1 MTSMTVT
8 PSLAN
13 PPSPAGK
20 LAAGVDT
27 HKNTHHVVAILDH
40 VGRPVADR
48 EFRADGRG
56 YAQIIAFLSEHG
68 EVDRVGVEG
77 TGSYGAGL
85 SRALTA
91 AGMTVIEVARQDRQA
106 RRRRGKSDP
115 LDAHQAAVTV
125 LAGIDT
131 AVPKTGDGVAESLR
145 ILIGERRS
153 AAKARAQVMN
163 QIHALLITAPELV
176 RQAFRALSG
185 QRLVNTLAKTRP
197 GTGRSADPE
206 LTKRQTLKR
215 LATRHLTMQAEIDI
229 IEQQLDALVRQVNP
243 TLLSLSG
250 VGPVTAATLLVAA
263 GDNPERLGTRA
274 SFAALTGVAPVPASS
289 GQRTRH
295 RLSRGGNR
303 HANAAL
309 HRIVLLRMRHRE
321 PRTMAYFERRR
332 AEGLTDRDIM
342 RCLKRHVA
350 NEIYAALL
358 NPATD
363 NPAGRELRTIRQQIG
378 IPISVLAATLG
389 VSYQRLRRLEI
400 GTRADPELEQ
410 RATIALTQLGPRQA
424 A

>member
-1 MTSMTVT
+1 MTSMTVA
-8 PSLAN
+8 PPLAN
-13 PPSPAGK
+13 PPSPAGA
-20 LAAGVDT
+20 LVAGVDT
-27 HKNTHHVVAILDH
+27 HKDTHHVAILDH

-56 YAQIIAFLSEHG
+56 YAQIIAFLREHG
-68 EVDRVGVEG
+68 DVDRVGVEG

-85 SRALTA
+85 SRALAA
-91 AGMTVIEVARQDRQA
+91 AGMSVVEVARQDRQA

-115 LDAHQAAVTV
+115 LDAHQAAIAV
-125 LAGIDT
+125 LAGTDT
-131 AVPKTGDGVAESLR
+131 AIPKAGDGAVESMR

-176 RQAFRALSG
+176 RHAFRALSG

-197 GTGRSADPE
+197 GTGGSSEPE
-206 LTKRQTLKR
+206 VIARQTLKR
-215 LATRHLTMQAEIDI
+215 LAVRHLTMQAEIDL
-229 IEQQLDALVRQVNP
+229 IERQLVALVRQVNP

-250 VGPVTAATLLVAA
+250 VGTVTAATLLVAA
-263 GDNPERLGTRA
+263 GDNPERLATRA
-274 SFAALTGVAPVPASS
+274 TFAALSGVAPIPASS

-350 NEIYAALL
+350 NEVYAALL

-363 NPAGRELRTIRQQIG
+363 NPVGHELRARRQAIG
-378 IPISVLAATLG
+378 VPITVLASSLG
-389 VSYQRLRRLEI
+389 VPYQRLRRLEI
-400 GTRADPELEQ
+400 GVRADPELEQ
-410 RATIALTQLGPRQA
+410 HANLALTQLEAPHA

>member
-1 MTSMTVT
+1 MTSMTV
-8 PSLAN
+8 A
-13 PPSPAGK
+13 PSPANLFSSAGG
-20 LAAGVDT
+20 LVAGVDT
-27 HKNTHHVVAILDH
+27 HKNTHHVAILDH

-56 YAQIIAFLSEHG
+56 YAQIIAFLREHG

-85 SRALTA
+85 TRTLTA
-91 AGMTVIEVARQDRQA
+91 AGVSVVEVARQDRRA
-106 RRRRGKSDP
+106 RRLRGKSDP

-125 LAGIDT
+125 LADT
-131 AVPKTGDGVAESLR
+131 NTAIPKTGDGAVESMR
-145 ILIGERRS
+145 ILLGERRS
-153 AAKARAQVMN
+153 AAKARAQAMN

-185 QRLVNTLAKTRP
+185 QRLIRALAKTRP
-197 GTGRSADPE
+197 GTSASADPE
-206 LTKRQTLKR
+206 VVARQTLRR
-215 LATRHLTMQAEIDI
+215 LAVRYLTMQAEIDL
-229 IEQQLDALVRQVNP
+229 IEQQLDALIRQVNP
-243 TLLSLSG
+243 ALLSLSG

-263 GDNPERLGTRA
+263 GDNPERLATRA
-274 SFAALTGVAPVPASS
+274 SFAALAGVAPIPASS

-332 AEGLTDRDIM
+332 AEQLTDRDIM
-342 RCLKRHVA
+342 RCLKRHIA
-350 NEIYAALL
+350 NEIYAILL
-358 NPATD
+358 SPATD
-363 NPAGRELRTIRQQIG
+363 NPVGRELRARRQEIG
-378 IPISVLAATLG
+378 VPISVLAASLG
-389 VSYQRLRRLEI
+389 VPYQRLRRLEI

-410 RATIALTQLGPRQA
+410 RATLALARLRPPRA

>member
-1 MTSMTVT
+1 MTSMTV
-8 PSLAN
+8 A
-13 PPSPAGK
+13 PSPANLFSSAGG
-20 LAAGVDT
+20 LVAGVDT
-27 HKNTHHVVAILDH
+27 HKNTHHVAILDH

-56 YAQIIAFLSEHG
+56 YAQIIAFLREHG

-85 SRALTA
+85 TRALTA
-91 AGMTVIEVARQDRQA
+91 AGVSVVEVARQDRRA
-106 RRRRGKSDP
+106 RRLRGKSDP

-125 LAGIDT
+125 LADT
-131 AVPKTGDGVAESLR
+131 NTAIPKTGDGAVESMRTL
-145 ILIGERRS
+145 LGERRS
-153 AAKARAQVMN
+153 AAKARAQAMN

-185 QRLVNTLAKTRP
+185 QRLIRALAKTRP
-197 GTGRSADPE
+197 GTSASADPE
-206 LTKRQTLKR
+206 VVARQTLRR
-215 LATRHLTMQAEIDI
+215 LAVRYLTMQAEIDL
-229 IEQQLDALVRQVNP
+229 IEQQLDALIRQVNP
-243 TLLSLSG
+243 ALLSLSG

-263 GDNPERLGTRA
+263 GDNPERLATRA
-274 SFAALTGVAPVPASS
+274 SFAALAGVAPIPASS

-332 AEGLTDRDIM
+332 AEQLTDRDIM
-342 RCLKRHVA
+342 RCLKRHIA
-350 NEIYAALL
+350 NEIYAILL
-358 NPATD
+358 SPATD
-363 NPAGRELRTIRQQIG
+363 NPVGRELRARRQEIG
-378 IPISVLAATLG
+378 VPISVLAASLG
-389 VSYQRLRRLEI
+389 VPYQRLRRLEI

-410 RATIALTQLGPRQA
+410 RATLALARLRPPRA

>member
-1 MTSMTVT
+1 MTSMTLDPPLT
-8 PSLAN
+8 N
-13 PPSPAGK
+13 PLPPGSE
-20 LAAGVDT
+20 LVAGVDT
-27 HKNTHHVVAILDH
+27 HKNTHHVAILDL

-56 YAQIIAFLSEHG
+56 YAQIVAFLHAHG
-68 EVDRVGVEG
+68 DVVRIGVEG

-85 SRALTA
+85 ARALTT
-91 AGMTVIEVARQDRQA
+91 AGLTVIEVARQDRQA

-115 LDAHQAAVTV
+115 LDAHQAAVAV
-125 LAGIDT
+125 LSGTDT
-131 AVPKTGDGVAESLR
+131 AIPKSGDGAVESMR
-145 ILIGERRS
+145 ILLAERRS

-197 GTGRSADPE
+197 GTITSPDPAVVA
-206 LTKRQTLKR
+206 RQTLR
-215 LATRHLTMQAEIDI
+215 RFAVRHLTMQAEID
-229 IEQQLDALVRQVNP
+229 
-243 TLLSLSG
+243 LSG

-274 SFAALTGVAPVPASS
+274 SFAALAGVAPIPASS

-332 AEGLTDRDIM
+332 SEQLTDRDIM

-363 NPAGRELRTIRQQIG
+363 NPVGRELRARRQAKG

-389 VSYQRLRRLEI
+389 VPYQRLRRLEI
-400 GTRADPELEQ
+400 GTRADPELEA
-410 RATIALTQLGPRQA
+410 RATAILEQISPPLA